1 MVKIGVILFML
12 SILASCRGTRHLAED
27 EFALNR
33 NTFNIVTDDPRVP
46 VNSIRED
53 LRKAVKQEPIR
64 KNILNPR
71 TYGKPLTVY
80 DRVLTLESIDAFE
93 KILRNKEGFYEAKV
107 EYMGLLGEGKR
118 ENFLEIV
125 YNVNL
130 GPRMYVRSFKHNFED
145 SSMQAI
151 MSQYDEGIEVMAGEP
166 LEAGSFEA
174 EKVRMVQVLK
184 NEGYADFNANYI
196 DIVGDS
202 IGYEVDATMYVHNPP
217 GQDAHTRFRI
227 GDINVYTEHNRS
239 TQPQI
244 ERVET
249 LQEKNYF
256 SKSNQFLVKP
266 KSIDDIIPI
275 SRGELF
281 NKSRETK
288 MNLNLSRLA
297 PYRFAVVDSYVDS
310 DSSDIY
316 NYNVYLS
323 PFQNKWVVNSG
334 INFFYSSINTM
345 NNQNLFGFSGNL
357 AFTNRNFKN
366 RAIRHTI
373 SAEGTLEY
381 NFPDFPDLSGP
392 ITNTQSIQL
401 SNTFDIPKVVDVF
414 KISNFLNRVGLV
426 SDENLENINANG
438 TTTVDFSGGITSIF
452 NFYELRNFDASW
464 TFNFQPNPR
473 LKYTVKQIGI
483 NLIDTDIQEIFQE
496 EILVDNPLLARSFDP
511 YLITG
516 FFFKEFSLFKQL
528 KESARGDK
536 LFFIGNF
543 ELSGLE
549 NILLNRIVNGVSSF
563 DEDWQLGNLEFSEFI
578 RLEGDLRY
586 TKQVKERSSFAAR
599 INAGLIVPYAGDD
612 AVPFIKQF
620 YSGGPNSIRGWQL
633 RELGPGSFQEQ
644 RLDNTAFFQSGDIK
658 LEFNLEYRFDLFWYF
673 EGAVF
678 LDGGNVW
685 TLDDDPS
692 RPGAQFSSGFLD
704 QVALSSGW
712 GLRLDFDYFIF
723 RFDFGYK
730 LRNPFPN
737 PETGSHFVLTD
748 GDFNTRIGN
757 VNFAINYPF

>member
-12 SILASCRGTRHLAED
+12 SILASCSGTRHLAED
-27 EFALNR
+27 EHALHR
-33 NTFNIVTDDPRVP
+33 NSFNIITDDNRVT
-46 VNSIRED
+46 VNRIRED
-53 LRKAVKQEPIR
+53 LRKAVKQEPVR

-71 TYGKPLTVY
+71 TYGKPLTVF

-93 KILRNKEGFYEAKV
+93 KILRNREGFYEAKV
-107 EYMGLLGEGKR
+107 DYEKVPQDDSGKKV
-118 ENFLEIV
+118 EVV
-125 YNVNL
+125 YTVDL

-145 SSMQAI
+145 SAMQTI
-151 MSQYDEGIEVMAGEP
+151 MSQYDLGIEVVAGEP
-166 LEAGSFEA
+166 LEASSFEA

-516 FFFKEFSLFKQL
+516 FFFREFSLFKQL

>member
-1 MVKIGVILFML
+1 M
-12 SILASCRGTRHLAED
+12 
-27 EFALNR
+27 
-33 NTFNIVTDDPRVP
+33 
-46 VNSIRED
+46 
-53 LRKAVKQEPIR
+53 
-64 KNILNPR
+64 
-71 TYGKPLTVY
+71 
-80 DRVLTLESIDAFE
+80 
-93 KILRNKEGFYEAKV
+93 
-107 EYMGLLGEGKR
+107 
-118 ENFLEIV
+118 
-125 YNVNL
+125 
-130 GPRMYVRSFKHNFED
+130 
-145 SSMQAI
+145 
-151 MSQYDEGIEVMAGEP
+151 
-166 LEAGSFEA
+166 
-174 EKVRMVQVLK
+174 
-184 NEGYADFNANYI
+184 
-196 DIVGDS
+196 
-202 IGYEVDATMYVHNPP
+202 
-217 GQDAHTRFRI
+217 
-227 GDINVYTEHNRS
+227 
-239 TQPQI
+239 
-244 ERVET
+244 
-249 LQEKNYF
+249 
-256 SKSNQFLVKP
+256 
-266 KSIDDIIPI
+266 
-275 SRGELF
+275 
-281 NKSRETK
+281 
-288 MNLNLSRLA
+288 
-297 PYRFAVVDSYVDS
+297 
-310 DSSDIY
+310 
-316 NYNVYLS
+316 
-323 PFQNKWVVNSG
+323 
-334 INFFYSSINTM
+334 
-345 NNQNLFGFSGNL
+345 
-357 AFTNRNFKN
+357 
-366 RAIRHTI
+366 
-373 SAEGTLEY
+373 
-381 NFPDFPDLSGP
+381 
-392 ITNTQSIQL
+392 
-401 SNTFDIPKVVDVF
+401 VDVF

-511 YLITG
+511 YLISG
-516 FFFKEFSLFKQL
+516 FFFREFSLFKQL

>member
-12 SILASCRGTRHLAED
+12 SILASCSGTRRLADD
-27 EFALNR
+27 EYALNR
-33 NTFNIVTDDPRVP
+33 NSFKIITDDSRVP
-46 VNSIRED
+46 VNRIRED
-53 LRKAVKQEPIR
+53 LKNAVKQEPIR

-71 TYGKPLTVY
+71 TYGKPLTVF
-80 DRVLTLESIDAFE
+80 DRVRTLESVESFE
-93 KILRNKEGFYEAKV
+93 KILRNKEGFYEAQVDYQEVPHNNSDKKV
-107 EYMGLLGEGKR
+107 EVIYT
-118 ENFLEIV
+118 ID
-125 YNVNL
+125 L
-130 GPRMYVRSFKHNFED
+130 GPRMYVRSFKHKFED
-145 SSMQAI
+145 STMQAI
-151 MSQYDEGIEVMAGEP
+151 MSQYDEGIEVAAGEP

-196 DIVGDS
+196 DVVGDS
-202 IGYEVDATMYVHNPP
+202 IGYEVVATMYVHNPP
-217 GQDAHTRFRI
+217 GKDAHTRYRI
-227 GDINVYTEHNRS
+227 GDINIYTEHNRAA
-239 TQPQI
+239 QPLI
-244 ERVET
+244 ERVDT
-249 LQEKNYF
+249 LQEKKYF
-256 SKSNQFLVKP
+256 SKSNQFVVVP
-266 KSIDDIIPI
+266 KAIDDIIPI
-275 SRGELF
+275 GRGELF

-297 PYRFAVVDSYVDS
+297 PYRFAVIDSYVNPDS
-310 DSSDIY
+310 AEVY

-334 INFFYSSINTM
+334 INFFYSAINTI
-345 NNQNLFGFSGNL
+345 NQQNLFGFSGNL
-357 AFTNRNFKN
+357 AFTNRNFRN

-381 NFPDFPDLSGP
+381 NFPEFPNLSEA
-392 ITNTQSIQL
+392 ITNTQSLQL

-426 SDENLENINANG
+426 SDDALENISANG
-438 TTTVDFSGGITSIF
+438 TTTADLSGGYTSIF
-452 NFYELRNFDASW
+452 NFYELFNFDASW
-464 TFNFQPNPR
+464 TYNFQPNPR

-483 NLIDTDIQEIFQE
+483 NLIETDIQEIFEQ
-496 EILVDNPLLARSFDP
+496 EILADDPLLARSFDP

-516 FFFKEFSLFKQL
+516 FFFREFSLFKQL
-528 KESARGDK
+528 KETVRGDK

-549 NILLNRIVNGVSSF
+549 NIIANRLVNAVSPF
-563 DEDWQLGNLEFSEFI
+563 DSDWQLGSLEFSEFI

-586 TKQVKERSSFAAR
+586 TKRVKQRSSFAAR
-599 INAGLIVPYAGDD
+599 LNAGLITPYAGDD
-612 AVPFIKQF
+612 AIPFIKQF

-644 RLDNTAFFQSGDIK
+644 RLDNTAFFQSGDVK
-658 LEFNLEYRFDLFWYF
+658 LELNLEYRFDLFWYF

-685 TLDDDPS
+685 LLDDDPS
-692 RPGAQFSSGFLD
+692 RPGAQFGTGFLD
-704 QVALSSGW
+704 QVAVSTGW

-748 GDFNTRIGN
+748 GDFNTRVGN

>member
-1 MVKIGVILFML
+1 MKIGVILLML
-12 SILASCRGTRHLAED
+12 SILASCSGTRQLAEG
-27 EFALNR
+27 EYALNK
-33 NTFNIVTDDPRVP
+33 NTFKLITDDSRVP
-46 VNSIRED
+46 VNSIRDE
-53 LRKAVKQEPIR
+53 LKKALKQEPIK

-71 TYGKPLTVY
+71 TYGKPLTVF
-80 DRVLTLESIDAFE
+80 DRLLTLESVDAFE
-93 KILRNKEGFYEAKV
+93 KILRNNEGFYQAEV
-107 EYMGLLGEGKR
+107 EYQEVVQSNKKKR
-118 ENFLEIV
+118 IEVIYTV
-125 YNVNL
+125 DL
-130 GPRMYVRSFKHNFED
+130 GPRMYVRSFKHRFED
-145 SSMQAI
+145 STMQAI
-151 MSQYDEGIEVMAGEP
+151 MAQYDEGIEVVPGKP

-174 EKVRMVQVLK
+174 EKVRMVQTLK

-196 DIVGDS
+196 DIIGDS
-202 IGYEVDATMYVHNPP
+202 TGYEVDAAMYVYNPP
-217 GQDAHTRFRI
+217 GESSHTRYRI
-227 GDINVYTEHNRS
+227 GDINIYTEHNRAAEPL
-239 TQPQI
+239 TD
-244 ERVET
+244 RVDT
-249 LQEKNYF
+249 LQEKKYF
-256 SKSNQFLVKP
+256 SKSNQFLVEP
-266 KSIDDIIPI
+266 QAIDDIIPI
-275 SRGELF
+275 DRGELF

-297 PYRFAVVDSYVDS
+297 PYRFAVIDSYVNPDS
-310 DSSDIY
+310 AEVY

-323 PFQNKWVVNSG
+323 PFQNKWVMNSG
-334 INFFYSSINTM
+334 INFFYSTINTI
-345 NNQNLFGFSGNL
+345 NDQNLFGFSGNL
-357 AFTNRNFKN
+357 AFTNRNFRN

-381 NFPDFPDLSGP
+381 NFPNFPNLGGA

-414 KISNFLNRVGLV
+414 RISNFLNRVGV
-426 SDENLENINANG
+426 ISDDSLNNISANG
-438 TTTVDFSGGITSIF
+438 TTTVDLGGGFTSIF
-452 NFYELRNFDASW
+452 NFYDLLNFDASW
-464 TFNFQPNPR
+464 TYNFQPNPR

-496 EILVDNPLLARSFDP
+496 EILRDNPLLARSFDP

-516 FFFKEFSLFKQL
+516 FFFKEFSIFQQL
-528 KESARGDK
+528 KETVRGDK

-549 NILLNRIVNGVSSF
+549 NILLNRLVNGVSSF
-563 DEDWQLGNLEFSEFI
+563 EGDWQLGSLEFSEFI

-586 TKQVKERSSFAAR
+586 TKRVKKRSSFAAR

-612 AVPFIKQF
+612 AIPFIKQF
-620 YSGGPNSIRGWQL
+620 YAGGPNSIRGWQL
-633 RELGPGSFQEQ
+633 RELGPGSFVEQ

-658 LEFNLEYRFDLFWYF
+658 LEFNFEYRFDLFWYL

-685 TLDDDPS
+685 LLDDDPS
-692 RPGAQFSSGFLD
+692 RTGAQFTSSFLD

-730 LRNPFPN
+730 LRNPLPN

>member
-12 SILASCRGTRHLAED
+12 SILASCSGTRHLAED
-27 EFALNR
+27 EYALYR
-33 NTFNIVTDDPRVP
+33 NSFNIITDDNRVT
-46 VNSIRED
+46 VNRIRED
-53 LRKAVKQEPIR
+53 LRKAVKQEPVR

-71 TYGKPLTVY
+71 TYGKPLTVF
-80 DRVLTLESIDAFE
+80 DRLLTLESIDAFE
-93 KILRNKEGFYEAKV
+93 KILRNREGFYEAKV
-107 EYMGLLGEGKR
+107 NYEKVPQDDLGKKVVV
-118 ENFLEIV
+118 V
-125 YNVNL
+125 YTVDL

-145 SSMQAI
+145 SAMQVI
-151 MSQYDEGIEVMAGEP
+151 MSQYDEGIEVVAGEP

-217 GQDAHTRFRI
+217 GQEAHTRYRI

-249 LQEKNYF
+249 LQEKKYF
-256 SKSNQFLVKP
+256 SKSNQFLVNP
-266 KSIDDIIPI
+266 KAIDDIIPI
-275 SRGELF
+275 GKGELF

-345 NNQNLFGFSGNL
+345 NNQSLFGFSGNL
-357 AFTNRNFKN
+357 AFTNRNFRN

-381 NFPDFPDLSGP
+381 NFPNFPNLGGA
-392 ITNTQSIQL
+392 ITNTQSLQL
-401 SNTFDIPKVVDVF
+401 SNTFDIPKVIDVF
-414 KISNFLNRVGLV
+414 KISNFLNRVGVV

-528 KESARGDK
+528 KETIRGDK

-563 DEDWQLGNLEFSEFI
+563 DEDWQLGSLEFSDFI

-612 AVPFIKQF
+612 AIPFIKQF

-644 RLDNTAFFQSGDIK
+644 RLDNTAFFQSGDLK

-685 TLDDDPS
+685 LLDDDPS

>member
-12 SILASCRGTRHLAED
+12 SILASCSGTRRLAED
-27 EFALNR
+27 EHALHR
-33 NTFNIVTDDPRVP
+33 NSFNIITDDNRVT
-46 VNSIRED
+46 VNRIRED
-53 LRKAVKQEPIR
+53 LRKAVKQEPVR

-71 TYGKPLTVY
+71 TYGKPLTVF

-93 KILRNKEGFYEAKV
+93 KILRNREGFYEAKV
-107 EYMGLLGEGKR
+107 DYEKVPQDDSGKKV
-118 ENFLEIV
+118 EVV
-125 YNVNL
+125 YTVDL

-145 SSMQAI
+145 SAMQTI
-151 MSQYDEGIEVMAGEP
+151 MSQYDLGIEVVAGEP
-166 LEAGSFEA
+166 LEASSFEA

-516 FFFKEFSLFKQL
+516 FFFREFSLFKQL

>member
-1 MVKIGVILFML
+1 MKIGVILFML
-12 SILASCRGTRHLAED
+12 SILASCSGTRKLADD
-27 EFALNR
+27 EYALNR
-33 NTFNIVTDDPRVP
+33 NSFKIITEDKRVP
-46 VNSIRED
+46 VNRIRED
-53 LRKAVKQEPIR
+53 LKNAVKQEPIR

-71 TYGKPLTVY
+71 TYGKPLTVF
-80 DRVLTLESIDAFE
+80 DRVRTLESVEAFV
-93 KILRNKEGFYEAKV
+93 KILRNKEGFFEAQVDYQEVPHKKSEKKV
-107 EYMGLLGEGKR
+107 EVIYT
-118 ENFLEIV
+118 ID
-125 YNVNL
+125 L
-130 GPRMYVRSFKHNFED
+130 GPRMYVRSFKHKFED
-145 SSMQAI
+145 STMQVI
-151 MSQYDEGIEVMAGEP
+151 MGQYDEGIEVAAGEP

-174 EKVRMVQVLK
+174 EKVRMVQILK

-196 DIVGDS
+196 DVVGDS
-202 IGYEVDATMYVHNPP
+202 IGYEVDATIYVHNPP
-217 GQDAHTRFRI
+217 GKEAHTRYRI
-227 GDINVYTEHNRS
+227 GDINIYTEHNRA
-239 TQPQI
+239 TQPLI
-244 ERVET
+244 ERVDT
-249 LQEKNYF
+249 LQQKKYF
-256 SKSNQFLVKP
+256 SKSNQFVVTP
-266 KSIDDIIPI
+266 KAIDDIIPI
-275 SRGELF
+275 GRGELF

-297 PYRFAVVDSYVDS
+297 PYRFAVIDSYVNP
-310 DSSDIY
+310 DSSELY

-334 INFFYSSINTM
+334 INFFYSAINTL
-345 NNQNLFGFSGNL
+345 NRQNLFGFSGNL
-357 AFTNRNFKN
+357 AFTNRNFRN

-381 NFPDFPDLSGP
+381 NFPEFPDLSGA
-392 ITNTQSIQL
+392 ITNTESLQL

-426 SDENLENINANG
+426 SDHALENINANG
-438 TTTVDFSGGITSIF
+438 TTTVDLSGGYTSIF
-452 NFYELRNFDASW
+452 NFYELFNFDASW
-464 TFNFQPNPR
+464 TYNFQPNPR

-483 NLIDTDIQEIFQE
+483 NLIDTDIQEIFEE
-496 EILVDNPLLARSFDP
+496 EILADNPLLARSFDP

-516 FFFKEFSLFKQL
+516 FFFREFSIFKQL
-528 KESARGDK
+528 KETVRGDK
-536 LFFIGNF
+536 LFFSGNF

-549 NILLNRIVNGVSSF
+549 NIIVNRLVNAFSPF
-563 DEDWQLGNLEFSEFI
+563 DDDWQLGSLEFSEFI

-586 TKQVKERSSFAAR
+586 TKRVKQRSSFAAR
-599 INAGLIVPYAGDD
+599 FNAGLITPYAGDD

-644 RLDNTAFFQSGDIK
+644 RLDDTAFFQSGDIK

-685 TLDDDPS
+685 VLDDDPS

-704 QVALSSGW
+704 QVAVSSGW
-712 GLRLDFDYFIF
+712 GVRLDFDYFIF

-748 GDFNTRIGN
+748 GNFNTRIGN

>member
-12 SILASCRGTRHLAED
+12 SILASCSGTRHLAED
-27 EFALNR
+27 EHALHR
-33 NTFNIVTDDPRVP
+33 NSFNIITDDNRVT
-46 VNSIRED
+46 VNRIRED
-53 LRKAVKQEPIR
+53 LRKAVKQEPVR

-71 TYGKPLTVY
+71 TYGKPLTVF

-93 KILRNKEGFYEAKV
+93 KILRNREGFYEAKV
-107 EYMGLLGEGKR
+107 DYEKVPQDDSGKKV
-118 ENFLEIV
+118 EVV
-125 YNVNL
+125 YTVDL

-145 SSMQAI
+145 SAMQTI
-151 MSQYDEGIEVMAGEP
+151 MSQYDLGIEVVAGEP
-166 LEAGSFEA
+166 LEASSFEA

-511 YLITG
+511 YLISG
-516 FFFKEFSLFKQL
+516 FFFREFSLFKQL

>member
-12 SILASCRGTRHLAED
+12 SILASCSGTRHLAED
-27 EFALNR
+27 EHALHR
-33 NTFNIVTDDPRVP
+33 NSFNIITDDNRVT
-46 VNSIRED
+46 VNRIRED
-53 LRKAVKQEPIR
+53 LRKAVKQEPVR

-71 TYGKPLTVY
+71 TYGKPLTVF

-93 KILRNKEGFYEAKV
+93 KILRNREGFYEAKV
-107 EYMGLLGEGKR
+107 DYEKVPQDDSGKKV
-118 ENFLEIV
+118 EVV
-125 YNVNL
+125 YTVDL

-145 SSMQAI
+145 SAMQTI
-151 MSQYDEGIEVMAGEP
+151 MSQYDLGIEVVAGEP
-166 LEAGSFEA
+166 LEASSFEA